1 MSQFPA
7 MWGHGAHV
15 HVFGGWRNVTLWAIQ
30 IILCVV
36 FLVMGIATL
45 LNAAA
50 IRPAFEQIGLGSWF
64 RYFTGFL
71 EILTALMLVSPMGL
85 AGVGALLGMCLMAG
99 TIIAEILWP
108 IGGSQI
114 LALVVLLLAAIVA
127 WERTDLWTAPATRT
141 PPTTPPAA

>member
-7 MWGHGAHV
+7 MWHGTHV
-15 HVFGGWRNVTLWAIQ
+15 HVFGGWRNVTVWAIQ
-30 IILCVV
+30 IVLCVV

-45 LNAAA
+45 LNVAA
-50 IRPAFEQIGLGSWF
+50 IRPAFEQIGLGLWF

-71 EILTALMLVSPMGL
+71 EILAALMLVSPMGL
-85 AGVGALLGMCLMAG
+85 AGLGGLLGMCLMAG

-114 LALVVLLLAAIVA
+114 LALAVLLLAAIVA
-127 WERTDLWTAPATRT
+127 WERTDLWTSPTRT
-141 PPTTPPAA
+141 LPMTPPVA